1 MPGTEEQEPCRRPSS
16 TPSRSSLMKKSFRYR
31 PNRYKDKVSDR
42 SLEYGNYRRSTVIH
56 FKQKFRSFKGK
67 RLSIIVRKL
76 MMIRE
81 EKRKFDTD
89 N

>member
-31 PNRYKDKVSDR
+31 PNRYKDKVSHR

-67 RLSIIVRKL
+67 RSVMFVIK
-76 MMIRE
+76 
-81 EKRKFDTD
+81 
-89 N
+89 